1 MKAMI
6 LAAGKGTRVRPITNE
21 MPKPM
26 IPILRKPVMESIID
40 LLRAHDVHEVVVN
53 TSHLAPVIENYFR
66 DGSQHGVHMAY
77 SYEGH
82 MTHAGLEGKALGSA
96 GGMKRIQDFSGFFD
110 ETFIV
115 LCGDAWI
122 DLDISAALRWHKEK
136 GGIATV
142 ILQEVPHEEVHKY
155 GVVKL
160 DARERIVQFQEKPKQ
175 EEAVS
180 NTINTGIYLFEPEI
194 FRYIPS
200 GVEYDIGS
208 QLFPA
213 LVAAGEEFYGLP
225 MDFQWVDIGSVPDV
239 WAATRMALQG
249 KIKGFPM
256 PGKEVRPGV
265 WTGINTSINW
275 ENVKIIPPVYIG
287 SSTKIEAGAEIVGPC
302 MIGANCVIES
312 GAEISQ
318 CLISDYTRVG
328 GIAVLDNKL
337 VFGGDCISPDGSV
350 LNLGETQIRWL
361 VDDMRRALNPG
372 DIHDMLLFS
381 NMLSFH
387 ELNAR
392 ETLPELEVV

>member
-21 MPKPM
+21 IPKPM
-26 IPILRKPVMESIID
+26 IPILRQPVMEAIVE
-40 LLRAHDVHEVVVN
+40 LLRAHDVQEIVVN

-66 DGSQHGVHMAY
+66 DGNQLGVHIAY
-77 SYEGH
+77 SYEGY
-82 MTHAGLEGKALGSA
+82 MTEDWLEGKALGSA
-96 GGMKRIQDFSGFFD
+96 GGMKRIQEFSGFFD

-136 GGIATV
+136 GSIATV

-160 DARERIVQFQEKPKQ
+160 DEHQRIVQFQEKPKP

-180 NTINTGIYLFEPEI
+180 NTINTGIYIFEPDI
-194 FRYIPS
+194 FLYIPA

-213 LVAAGEEFYGLP
+213 LVGAGEAFYGLP

-239 WAATRMALQG
+239 WAATRLALQG
-249 KIKGFPM
+249 GIQGFTM
-256 PGKEVRPGV
+256 PGKQVKPGI
-265 WTGINTSINW
+265 WTGINVSINW
-275 ENVKIIPPVYIG
+275 DHVNIQPPVYIG
-287 SSTKIEAGAEIVGPC
+287 SSTKVEAGVHIIGPC

-312 GAEISQ
+312 GAEISE
-318 CLISDYTRVG
+318 CLISDYTRIG
-328 GIAVLDNKL
+328 GLASLDNKL
-337 VFGGDCISPDGSV
+337 IFGGDCISPEGNV
-350 LNLGETQIRWL
+350 LNLGETQVRWL
-361 VDDMRRALNPG
+361 VNDTRRILNPS

-381 NMLSFH
+381 NILSFC
-387 ELNAR
+387 EVQER
-392 ETLPELEVV
+392 EKEVA

>member
-26 IPILRKPVMESIID
+26 IPILRKPVMESIVE
-40 LLRAHDVHEVVVN
+40 LLRTHDVREIVVN

-66 DGSQHGVHMAY
+66 DGNQLGVHIAY
-77 SYEGH
+77 SYEGY
-82 MTHAGLEGKALGSA
+82 MTEDGLEGKALGSA
-96 GGMKRIQDFSGFFD
+96 GGMKRIQEFSGFFD

-136 GGIATV
+136 GGIATI

-160 DARERIVQFQEKPKQ
+160 DEQQRIVQFQEKPKP

-180 NTINTGIYLFEPEI
+180 NTINTGIYIFEPDI
-194 FRYIPS
+194 FQYIPAEI
-200 GVEYDIGS
+200 EYDIGG

-213 LVAAGEEFYGLP
+213 LVAAGEAFYGLP

-249 KIKGFPM
+249 KIKGFQM
-256 PGKEVRPGV
+256 PGKQVKPGI
-265 WTGINTSINW
+265 WTGINVSVNW
-275 ENVKIIPPVYIG
+275 DRVKIKPPVYIG
-287 SSTKIEAGAEIVGPC
+287 SSTKIEAGAEITGPC

-312 GAEISQ
+312 GAEISE
-318 CLISDYTRVG
+318 CLISDYTRIG
-328 GIAVLDNKL
+328 GLASLDNKL
-337 VFGGDCISPDGSV
+337 VFGGDCISPDGNV

-361 VDDMRRALNPG
+361 VDDMRRVLNPS

-381 NMLSFH
+381 NMLTFQ
-387 ELNAR
+387 
-392 ETLPELEVV
+392 EVQTQEKEAA

>member
-26 IPILRKPVMESIID
+26 IPILRKPVMESIVE
-40 LLRAHDVHEVVVN
+40 LLRAHSVREIVVN

-66 DGSQHGVHMAY
+66 DGNQLGVHIAY
-77 SYEGH
+77 SYEGY
-82 MTHAGLEGKALGSA
+82 MTEDGLEGKALGSA
-96 GGMKRIQDFSGFFD
+96 GGMKRIQEFSGFFD

-136 GGIATV
+136 GGIATI

-160 DARERIVQFQEKPKQ
+160 DEHQRIVQFQEKPKS

-180 NTINTGIYLFEPEI
+180 NTINTGIYIFEPDI
-194 FRYIPS
+194 FQYIPA
-200 GVEYDIGS
+200 GIEYDIGG

-249 KIKGFPM
+249 KIKGFRM
-256 PGKEVRPGV
+256 PGKQVKPGV
-265 WTGINTSINW
+265 WTGINVSINW
-275 ENVKIIPPVYIG
+275 DRVKIKPPVYIG
-287 SSTKIEAGAEIVGPC
+287 SSSKIEAGAEITGPC

-312 GAEISQ
+312 GAEISE
-318 CLISDYTRVG
+318 CLISDYTRIG
-328 GIAVLDNKL
+328 GMASLDNKL
-337 VFGGDCISPDGSV
+337 VFGGDCISPDGNV

-361 VDDMRRALNPG
+361 VDDMRRALNPS

-381 NMLSFH
+381 NMLIFH
-387 ELNAR
+387 EVQAW
-392 ETLPELEVV
+392 EKEAA